1 MNELLI
7 IAPTY
12 PSIDHLVE
20 NKIGFNNRVQ
30 NKPGTYFSQKNNI
43 ILYLY
48 TEQYSPPFIS
58 ILQFT
63 TTTITYVS
71 MQDYFSK
78 GTHEKKCTWAS
89 SLQPGAI
96 GLYFMFIDNISET
109 FQIWHNQMHLT
120 LSDQVGHHFLP
131 SKLGHLTAQIRT
143 RQGGF

>member
-78 GTHEKKCTWAS
+78 GTHEKKCT
-89 SLQPGAI
+89 
-96 GLYFMFIDNISET
+96 
-109 FQIWHNQMHLT
+109 
-120 LSDQVGHHFLP
+120 
-131 SKLGHLTAQIRT
+131 
-143 RQGGF
+143 